1 MSVHSNPRLFD
12 LASANAQRLALR
24 QLLNEAPHALAAFI
38 GSSQPIFHP
47 RTPARMLEALSMAN
61 EAHQSGRAD
70 GLETFESSSR
80 EIAEAWMIRRANEL
94 HDGSYLV
101 YFGSSSGITFSGRTQ
116 WVPRLPVFQS
126 SKSALLAG
134 IEAIL
139 EISQDHLAVVGAENN
154 SSLVLDCYLG
164 VLPSAPSPDE
174 VVFELSFAK
183 GAG

>member
-1 MSVHSNPRLFD
+1 MSVHSNPKLFE

-24 QLLNEAPHALAAFI
+24 QLLSEAPRALAAFI

-80 EIAEAWMIRRANEL
+80 EIAAAWMLRRANEL
-94 HDGSYLV
+94 HDGSYLI
-101 YFGSSSGITFSGRTQ
+101 YFGGSSDVTFSGRTQ
-116 WVPRLPVFQS
+116 WVPRLPVLQS
-126 SKSALLAG
+126 TKSALLAG

-139 EISQDHLAVVGAENN
+139 EMSQGHLAVVGAENN
-154 SSLVLDCYLG
+154 SSLVLDCYVG

-174 VVFELSFAK
+174 VVYELSFSRS
-183 GAG
+183 AG